1 MSETAGKPRGA
12 AGAQSEANAGA
23 PGGDAKGSLAG
34 RHALVTG
41 GGRGLGAAI
50 ARAFVAEGMRV
61 TLVGR
66 NSATLTRQ
74 AEALGA
80 LSDGSS
86 AAGTCGFQVAD
97 VADNRAVEAA
107 FGAAREA
114 RGPIDVLVAN
124 AGQAE
129 SAPFKR
135 TDPALWER
143 MIAVNLTGTYHC
155 DRAALPDMLAAGW
168 GRIVHV
174 ASTAGLVGYPYVA
187 AYCAA
192 KHGVIGLTRALALE
206 LATSGITVNAVC
218 PGYAATDLVEV
229 TLERIVAKTGRTREA
244 ALVELTARNPQ
255 KRLVTPEEVANAV
268 LWLCRPGSEAV
279 TGQAIAIAGGEVM

>member
-1 MSETAGKPRGA
+1 MNGIVPNG
-12 AGAQSEANAGA
+12 
-23 PGGDAKGSLAG
+23 LAG
-34 RHALVTG
+34 RHAVVTG

-50 ARAFVAEGMRV
+50 ARTFVREGAKV
-61 TLVGR
+61 TLIGR
-66 NSATLTRQ
+66 NAETLARQ
-74 AEALGA
+74 AEALADEGA
-80 LSDGSS
+80 
-86 AAGTCGFQVAD
+86 AQAGACGFEVAD
-97 VADNRAVEAA
+97 VADGAAVDAA
-107 FGAAREA
+107 FVSAREA
-114 RGPIDVLVAN
+114 RGPIEILIAN

-135 TDPALWER
+135 TGPELWER

-155 DRAALPDMLAAGW
+155 DRAALPDMLAGGW

-192 KHGVIGLTRALALE
+192 KHGVIGLTRSLALE
-206 LATSGITVNAVC
+206 LATTGITVNAVC
-218 PGYAATDLVEV
+218 PGYAATDLVEE
-229 TLERIVAKTGRTREA
+229 TLDRIVAKTGRTREA
-244 ALVELTARNPQ
+244 ALADLVAHNPQ

-279 TGQAIAIAGGEVM
+279 TGQAIAVAGGEVT